1 MAAGGPDPSS
11 QPASLDQLQRERL
24 QLENDK
30 LRLELAERRREKPWY
45 HLPAQVVPIVTALL
59 AIAGFSW
66 GIVQYGQEQKKNR
79 DEQKDQSRRQQEL
92 AEREFMKPW
101 LESQREIYAQA
112 LAAAAAVANASE
124 AKVRGQAAEDFWRL
138 YQGKMILVETR
149 PVSDAMVSFGSCL
162 DGTKAVCDT
171 QKLNDRCR
179 ILATAMADSMAATAK
194 MTYEQ
199 FVANQFKYTSGR

>member
-11 QPASLDQLQRERL
+11 HPASLDQLQLERL
-24 QLENDK
+24 QLENEK
-30 LRLELAERRREKPWY
+30 LRLELAGRRREKPWY
-45 HLPAQVVPIVTALL
+45 HLPTQVVPIVTALL

-112 LAAAAAVANASE
+112 LAAAAAVANAGD
-124 AKVRGQAAEDFWRL
+124 AKVRAQAAEDFWRL
-138 YQGKMILVETR
+138 YQGKMILVETK
-149 PVSDAMVSFGSCL
+149 PVSDAMVSFGGCL
-162 DGTKAVCDT
+162 DDTKVVCDK

-194 MTYEQ
+194 MT
-199 FVANQFKYTSGR
+199 F